1 MRLRILRCSRD
12 SSQATRICFLRY
24 SLPRLGKI
32 SFRLKL
38 IRDVTQTQ
46 NEHGGS
52 HSYLVEEKICFA
64 KLINNILQHDEEVKD
79 LIPINPENDDVFHA
93 LEDGIILSKLIN
105 AGAVNTIDIRALN
118 RKKNLNI
125 Y

>member
-1 MRLRILRCSRD
+1 M
-12 SSQATRICFLRY
+12 
-24 SLPRLGKI
+24 
-32 SFRLKL
+32 
-38 IRDVTQTQ
+38 
-46 NEHGGS
+46 
-52 HSYLVEEKICFA
+52 VEEKICFA

-118 RKKNLNI
+118 RKKNLNM